1 MRNIISLLL
10 LFIYRKY
17 FRISCMYSVVS
28 IAGKQF
34 KVTTGQKF
42 VVPKLDNEIG
52 DTVVFDK
59 VLLADEDGKIT
70 VGTPFISKA
79 AVHCKVEDQVKD
91 VKVLVFKKKRRKGY
105 ARRRG
110 HRQKYTELVVESIT
124 LK

>member
-1 MRNIISLLL
+1 
-10 LFIYRKY
+10 
-17 FRISCMYSVVS
+17 MYSVVS

-42 VVPKLDNEIG
+42 VVPRLDNEIG

-59 VLLADEDGKIT
+59 VLLTAEDGNIT
-70 VGTPFISKA
+70 VGAPYISKA
-79 AVHCKVEDQVKD
+79 AVRCKVEDQVKD

-110 HRQKYTELVVESIT
+110 HRQQYTELVVESIT

>member
-1 MRNIISLLL
+1 
-10 LFIYRKY
+10 
-17 FRISCMYSVVS
+17 MYSVVS

-59 VLLADEDGKIT
+59 VLLADEDGKVT

-79 AVHCKVEDQVKD
+79 TVRCKVEDQVKD
-91 VKVLVFKKKRRKGY
+91 VKILVFKKKRRKGY

-110 HRQKYTELVVESIT
+110 HRQQYTELVVENIT